1 MTHHSTLEQWLAQ
14 ERETLAR
21 LDAGAGPG
29 VARPEQIAGLTGL
42 QQMQALLRGDLP
54 FATIARTLDF
64 VIMEVDDGRA
74 VFHGGYGA

>member
-42 QQMQALLRGDLP
+42 QQM
-54 FATIARTLDF
+54 
-64 VIMEVDDGRA
+64 
-74 VFHGGYGA
+74 